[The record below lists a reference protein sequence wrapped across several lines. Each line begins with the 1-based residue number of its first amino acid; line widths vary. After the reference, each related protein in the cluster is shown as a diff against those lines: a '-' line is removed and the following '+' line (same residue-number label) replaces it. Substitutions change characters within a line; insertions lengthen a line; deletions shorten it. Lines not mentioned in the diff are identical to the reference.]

1 MIMTERFMYHEI
13 GKDPLYKTWHTPRRP
28 LFLYV
33 YSGGGS
39 IVTKERIFPMKQ
51 GTLVLIGPGTY
62 HYTMPEIPEGYDRS
76 KLILGNDKHAR
87 LGALLRQTEEY
98 RDVLEQALIYAQIPP
113 EHQNTVDQL
122 FAEACVCGNKSS
134 EEPILLSLILQLLYY
149 LKKYAVEQTA
159 VASGFMEKAIGYIN
173 GNIREALEID
183 EICNAVN
190 MSKYYFCRRFKYYTG
205 QTVMEYVLNTRI
217 ILAKGELETTEAP
230 ISQISEKYGFSSTS
244 YFCRVFKDA
253 TGCTPLQYRRSWQK

>member
-1 MIMTERFMYHEI
+1 MTEKFMYHEI
-13 GKDPLYKTWHTPRRP
+13 GKDPMYKTWHTPRRP

-39 IVTKERIFPMKQ
+39 IVTKERIFPMRQ

-62 HYTMPEIPEGYDRS
+62 HYTMPEAPETYDRS
-76 KLILGNDKHAR
+76 KLILGDNKTAH

-98 RDVLEQALIYAQIPP
+98 RDVLDQAVIYAQIPP
-113 EHQNTVDQL
+113 EEQSIVDQI
-122 FAEACVCGNKSS
+122 FAGAAACGNRSS
-134 EEPILLSLILQLLYY
+134 EEPVLLSLILQLLYY

-159 VASGFMEKAIGYIN
+159 VSAGFMEKAIGYIN
-173 GNIREALEID
+173 GNIREPLEID
-183 EICNAVN
+183 SICRAVN

-217 ILAKGELETTEAP
+217 VLAKGELESTGAS
-230 ISQISEKYGFSSTS
+230 ISQISEKCGFSSTS
-244 YFCRVFKDA
+244 YFCRAFKEA
-253 TGCTPLQYRRSWQK
+253 TGYTPLQYRRTGQK